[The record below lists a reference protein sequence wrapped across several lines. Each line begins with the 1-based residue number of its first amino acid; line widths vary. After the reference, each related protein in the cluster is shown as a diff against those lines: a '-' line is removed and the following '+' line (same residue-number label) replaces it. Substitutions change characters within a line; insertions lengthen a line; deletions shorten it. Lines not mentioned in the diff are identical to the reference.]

1 MNLIGILD
9 DDIEFRQ
16 DQMVKAI
23 ASLGTEVK
31 PICHDNVKDF
41 LEWLA
46 GALTSIRL
54 LSLDHDLGPSRERNG
69 ERFEPGTGM
78 EIVDFLVLNRPTFP
92 IIVHSSN
99 PLDGPTMVRRLEEAG
114 WTVHRVIPF
123 MDDWIT
129 AVWLK
134 KVQDALDAQ

>member
-1 MNLIGILD
+1 MNIIGILD

-16 DQMVKAI
+16 NQMLKAI
-23 ASLGTEVK
+23 ASLGTDVK
-31 PICHDNVKDF
+31 PICHDNVQDF

-54 LSLDHDLGPSRERNG
+54 LSLDHDLGPSRQRNG

-78 EIVDFLVLNRPTFP
+78 EIVDFLVLKRPTFP

-99 PLDGPTMVRRLEEAG
+99 PLDGSTMVRRLEEAG
-114 WTVHRVIPF
+114 STVHRVFPS
-123 MDDWIT
+123 MDGWIT

-134 KVQDALDAQ
+134 TVQDALHDQ